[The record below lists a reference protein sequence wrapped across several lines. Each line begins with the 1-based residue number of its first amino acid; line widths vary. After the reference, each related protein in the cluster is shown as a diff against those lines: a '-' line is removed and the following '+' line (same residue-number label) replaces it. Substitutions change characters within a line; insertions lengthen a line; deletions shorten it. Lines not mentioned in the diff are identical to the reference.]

1 MTKYFAIRLLM
12 VIPTLLGMTI
22 VIFLT
27 MHVSGGD
34 PAIAIVGDRA
44 TEAVLNQ
51 VRAQLGL
58 DRPLSVQYLSWLW
71 GALHGD
77 LGHSLLTQ
85 RPVFQTIMQHLLATA
100 ELMAGAMLVAIIF
113 GTVTGVLSA
122 MYHRSWIDG
131 TSRLLALA
139 GVSFPSFWVG
149 LMLILVFAFYWPIL
163 PIAGYGTWRNFVLPS
178 LTLGTAL
185 SAILMRL
192 VRAGLL
198 EVLQE
203 DYVRTARAKG
213 GGEIRVVLGH
223 GLRNAMLPVVTVLG
237 LQIALLLG
245 GTVAVEAVFS
255 WPGIGRLAYTSM
267 LQRDFPMVMGILLIY
282 GVTLTLINL
291 ITDLTYSALDPRVRY
306 G

>member
-1 MTKYFAIRLLM
+1 MRLLM

-44 TEAVLNQ
+44 TEDVLNQ
-51 VRAQLGL
+51 IRAQLGL
-58 DRPLSVQYLSWLW
+58 DRPLYVQYLSWLW
-71 GALHGD
+71 QALQGD

-85 RPVFQTIMQHLLATA
+85 RPVFQTIMQHLLATV
-100 ELMAGAMLVAIIF
+100 ELMAGAMLVAVSL
-113 GTVTGVLSA
+113 GTVAGILAA
-122 MYHRSWIDG
+122 MFHRSWIDSA
-131 TSRLLALA
+131 SRLLALA

-149 LMLILVFAFYWPIL
+149 LMFILIFAFYWPIL
-163 PIAGYGTWRNFVLPS
+163 PIAGYGSWRQFILPS

-192 VRAGLL
+192 IRGGLL

-203 DYVRTARAKG
+203 DYIRTARAKG
-213 GGEIRVVLGH
+213 GGSLRVVVRH

-237 LQIALLLG
+237 LQVALLLG

-267 LQRDFPMVMGILLIY
+267 LQRDFPMIMGILLIY
-282 GVTLTLINL
+282 GVALVMINL
-291 ITDLTYSALDPRVRY
+291 ITDMTYAALDPRVRY